1 MTVRTPSHNVSIAD
15 KFEIPSR
22 HPIHIPIY
30 SLQNSTR
37 DWFKPKQFI
46 PERWLDNDD
55 TTTASHD
62 NDVTSS
68 VSLPHAAE
76 VKRATKIGI
85 WWDMTIQ

>member
-15 KFEIPSR
+15 KFEIPSG

-37 DWFKPKQFI
+37 DWLKPKQFI
-46 PERWLDNDD
+46 PERWLDNED
-55 TTTASHD
+55 TSTASHD
-62 NDVTSS
+62 ETSS
-68 VSLPHAAE
+68 VSLPHAAD

-85 WWDMTIQ
+85 